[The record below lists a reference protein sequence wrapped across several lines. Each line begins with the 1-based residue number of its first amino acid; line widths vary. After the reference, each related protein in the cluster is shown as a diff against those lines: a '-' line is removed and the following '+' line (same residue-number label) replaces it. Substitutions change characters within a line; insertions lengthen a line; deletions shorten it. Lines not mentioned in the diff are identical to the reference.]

1 MSVFFLYSLCLRN
14 HLFFDLIHYR
24 WFFRLLWFYLCVF
37 KLNYLWL
44 FLVIFSC
51 LMKVCSVE
59 IDLKVACLFDYWWW
73 AVQSCMNLYWLYDL
87 FMLSYINNWLFN
99 DDFMKTILGFF
110 SFDVALMKL
119 SYIFTHFLLW
129 LFHFLQ
135 GNDHFSLFLMD
146 NRLFLLI
153 WISAL

>member
-1 MSVFFLYSLCLRN
+1 
-14 HLFFDLIHYR
+14 
-24 WFFRLLWFYLCVF
+24 
-37 KLNYLWL
+37 
-44 FLVIFSC
+44 
-51 LMKVCSVE
+51 
-59 IDLKVACLFDYWWW
+59 
-73 AVQSCMNLYWLYDL
+73 MNLYWLYDL